1 MFYFI
6 TNLGIFIVFSK
17 FLFEIFTGCLNF
29 VFLPAVYLYHQNR
42 RNPSDT
48 PFLLFSLSFLSY
60 GLMPRKSSRIA
71 DGPYQT
77 TPSGLPNR
85 AGLCCFVIVSAVKS
99 PGIQVLLRCPK
110 FLARCS
116 LRRISTAATLFCLLH
131 LPQSAL
137 ANAPLFCKGG
147 GIPQSALRAASPLS
161 KGAIA
166 SLAKGGG
173 RVLARSE
180 GFGLPCKGRWHGE
193 AVTEGFPRQM
203 FRFCIGFRRMRKTA
217 IANGGQGSGRPTDS
231 DEGALT
237 SLSAWL
243 RRWFAV

>member
-131 LPQSAL
+131 LPQAAL
-137 ANAPLFCKGG
+137 ANAPLFCKG
-147 GIPQSALRAASPLS
+147 AESP
-161 KGAIA
+161 
-166 SLAKGGG
+166 SLP
-173 RVLARSE
+173 
-180 GFGLPCKGRWHGE
+180 FGQP
-193 AVTEGFPRQM
+193 APFPRGPLPPLQ
-203 FRFCIGFRRMRKTA
+203 REVAEC
-217 IANGGQGSGRPTDS
+217 
-231 DEGALT
+231 
-237 SLSAWL
+237 
-243 RRWFAV
+243 